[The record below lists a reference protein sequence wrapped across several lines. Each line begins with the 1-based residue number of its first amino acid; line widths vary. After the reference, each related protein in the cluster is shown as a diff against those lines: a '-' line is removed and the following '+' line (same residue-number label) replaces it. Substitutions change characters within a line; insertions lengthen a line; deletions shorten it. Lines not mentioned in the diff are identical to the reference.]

1 MALTSGAF
9 TTYDIDRSVVTFTMM
24 DDVTA
29 ISCAISTSAMDD
41 LEKSKGTK
49 SDQREAQFMRLRG
62 PIETRAAKKFLDSE
76 LEGNPP
82 GIILRSIDFR
92 S

>member
-1 MALTSGAF
+1 MPLTPGAF

-24 DDVTA
+24 DDSRIV
-29 ISCAISTSAMDD
+29 SCAISTSAMDD
-41 LEKSKGTK
+41 LEKSVGTK
-49 SDQREAQFMRLRG
+49 SAGREAQFLRLRE
-62 PIETRAAKKFLDSE
+62 PIENRAAKKFLASE

-92 S
+92 N